1 MGDPK
6 RLNRLYDVPRMKWN
20 KQRILSDRKIMDE
33 YGLRT
38 KKELWK
44 AETEVKELRKRA
56 RLLLAGISDNFEIRK
71 NEILGRLIKQGIF
84 TKDHKI
90 EDVLKLTLTDFLD
103 RRLQTIVLRKGLALT
118 PLQARQLIV
127 HGHIAVNGRK
137 RNIPGSLIKVDEVIS
152 YTKSHIKNVIDK
164 SIEMKGKPI
173 SKDKDNK
180 KEAHKNAPAKV
191 ENNEA
196 EVE

>member
-20 KQRILSDRKIMDE
+20 KQRILADRKIMDE

-44 AETEVKELRKRA
+44 AETTVRELRKRA
-56 RLLLAGISDNFEIRK
+56 RLLLAGRSDNYEVRK
-71 NEILGRLIKQGIF
+71 NELLGKLIALGIF

-118 PLQARQLIV
+118 PLQSRQLIV

-137 RNIPGSLIKVDEVIS
+137 RNIPGSIVRADEVIA
-152 YTKSHIKNVIDK
+152 YTKTHIKNVIDK

-173 SKDKDNK
+173 SKEIKKDKQ
-180 KEAHKNAPAKV
+180 APAKI
-191 ENNEA
+191 ENKE
-196 EVE
+196 ESTE

>member
-20 KQRILSDRKIMDE
+20 KQRILADRKIMDE

-44 AETEVKELRKRA
+44 AETTVRELRKRA
-56 RLLLAGISDNFEIRK
+56 RLLLAGRSDNYEVRK
-71 NEILGRLIKQGIF
+71 SELLGKLIALGIF

-118 PLQARQLIV
+118 PLQSRQLIV

-137 RNIPGSLIKVDEVIS
+137 RNIPGSIVRADEVIA
-152 YTKSHIKNVIDK
+152 YTKTHIKNVIDK

-173 SKDKDNK
+173 SKEVKKDKQ
-180 KEAHKNAPAKV
+180 APAKI
-191 ENNEA
+191 ENNE
-196 EVE
+196 ENTE

>member
-20 KQRILSDRKIMDE
+20 KQRILADRKIMDE

-44 AETEVKELRKRA
+44 AETTVRELRKRA
-56 RLLLAGISDNFEIRK
+56 RLLLAGRSDNYEVRK
-71 NEILGRLIKQGIF
+71 NELLGKLIALGIF

-118 PLQARQLIV
+118 PLQSRQLIV

-137 RNIPGSLIKVDEVIS
+137 RNIPGSIVRADEVIA
-152 YTKSHIKNVIDK
+152 YTKTHIKNVIDK

-173 SKDKDNK
+173 SKEVKKDKQ
-180 KEAHKNAPAKV
+180 APAKI
-191 ENNEA
+191 ENNE
-196 EVE
+196 ENTE